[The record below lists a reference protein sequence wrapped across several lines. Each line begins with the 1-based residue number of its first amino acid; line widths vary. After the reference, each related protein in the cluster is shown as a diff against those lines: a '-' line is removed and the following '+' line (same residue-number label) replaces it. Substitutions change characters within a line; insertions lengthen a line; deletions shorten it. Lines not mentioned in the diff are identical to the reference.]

1 MNKIKL
7 IIKLSTLI
15 LLIFTI
21 FFIGCKK
28 TKPEPTP
35 YASVTVPKNNIAYI
49 YKKNNEDG
57 LAFKELLEDNDCH
70 VTLID
75 KAQVANTTFTAYQL
89 IVIDNNTDIG
99 GLKSSW
105 KEAETLAIESSGKQM
120 LLIGIGGLQYANKI
134 GNVVN
139 YTRTIFFADNKF
151 FVTDK
156 TSTLYTSPFEISIP
170 ASSPAVTLYD
180 SPMPSAGLEVPSG
193 CIIANVALVGRF
205 SNDPNYFPASF
216 EKNRYFC
223 FGFSRGVDDM
233 NESGKNFMVNLA
245 YYVGNLSL

>member
-134 GNVVN
+134 GNVAN
-139 YTRTIFFADNKF
+139 YTKTAFFTDTKF

-156 TSTLYTSPFEISIP
+156 TSTLYTKPYTISIP
-170 ASSPAVTLYD
+170 TSTTAVTLYNTA
-180 SPMPSAGLEVPSG
+180 MPGAGLYVPSG
-193 CIIANVALVGRF
+193 STLTNVTLVGRF
-205 SNDPNYFPASF
+205 SNDATYCPTAF